1 MKQIHQQEKEQ
12 FKQLFLQEKLDNFE
26 DRYRILDVF
35 LQIENHVTLEEFIE
49 VLKDKGVDFEESFVK
64 QTLDLM
70 CYFGFAQRNRFNNGL
85 VRYEHRHLGQHHDH
99 MICIKCDRIL
109 EFEDSD
115 MEALQIRISGR
126 HGFHILQHKMEL
138 YGLCS
143 QCFPKQQASI
153 SLVMAKQGQ
162 RLIIREFTGG
172 TTTRLRM
179 RAMGLRV
186 GDEIEVITNSSK
198 GQVVIAADRTRF
210 ALGRGLAEKIQVE
223 AVQ

>member
-12 FKQLFLQEKLDNFE
+12 FKQLFQQEKLDNFE
-26 DRYRILDVF
+26 DRFGILDVF
-35 LQIENHVTLEEFIE
+35 LQIENHVTLEEFMAA
-49 VLKDKGVDFEESFVK
+49 LKTKGFDFKEEFVK

-70 CYFGFAQRNRFNNGL
+70 CHYGFAQPNRFNNGL
-85 VRYEHRHLGQHHDH
+85 IRYEHRHLGQHHDH
-99 MICIKCDRIL
+99 MICIKCGRII

-115 MEALQIRISGR
+115 MEALQVRISR
-126 HGFHILQHKMEL
+126 RYGFHILQHKMEF

-143 QCFPKQQASI
+143 QCLPKQTASI
-153 SLVMAKQGQ
+153 PLVMSKQGQ

-172 TTTRLRM
+172 TMTRVRLSS
-179 RAMGLRV
+179 MGLRV

-198 GQVVIAADRTRF
+198 GQVVIAADRTRY

>member
-12 FKQLFLQEKLDNFE
+12 FKQLFHQEKLDNFE
-26 DRYRILDVF
+26 DRFRILDIF
-35 LQIENHVTLEEFIE
+35 LQIENHVSLEEFIE
-49 VLKDKGVDFEESFVK
+49 ALKERGFDFKEDFVK

-70 CYFGFAQRNRFNNGL
+70 CHYGFAQQNRFNNGL

-99 MICIKCDRIL
+99 MVCIKCGRIF

-115 MEALQIRISGR
+115 IEALQVRVSGR
-126 HGFHILQHKMEL
+126 LGFHMLQHKMEL

-143 QCFPKQQASI
+143 QCFPKQTASI
-153 SLVMAKQGQ
+153 PLVMSKQGQ

-172 TTTRLRM
+172 TTTRLRLS
-179 RAMGLRV
+179 AMGLRV

-198 GQVVIAADRTRF
+198 GQVVIAADRTRY